1 MNKRKFLE
9 KFVALSSASLVV
21 AGCATTQNSHRLGAI
36 KKTNTS
42 QNINVTKSHPSPPV
56 VKPIIKDDQPVAVY
70 GPPPPVVVRPTP
82 KEEIP
87 VPAVAVYGP
96 PPVR

>member
-21 AGCATTQNSHRLGAI
+21 AGCATTQNSSTLGAI
-36 KKTNTS
+36 KNPNAS
-42 QNINVTKSHPSPPV
+42 QSIDSTKKHPYPP
-56 VKPIIKDDQPVAVY
+56 IS
-70 GPPPPVVVRPTP
+70 PVVVRPIP
-82 KEEIP
+82 KDDLP
-87 VPAVAVYGP
+87 VPVYGP